1 MNRPPP
7 AELLALRLKK
17 LSEAID
23 AFERTGFATPLRAV
37 ETGTAADGDEVARLA
52 AQVERM
58 SGHIAKQIS
67 ALERLARQR
76 RELLTKVSHD
86 LRTPLAS
93 MQGYLELL
101 LLRHGKLEA
110 AEQRNYLET
119 AARQSE
125 RLARLVDDVFQLA
138 ELEGDDAAPQCEDF
152 ALAELVQDVIQKYVP
167 DATRR
172 KIELRM
178 DAGPTDDAAAFAVH
192 ADIGLIDRVLANLV
206 DNALRHTPAA
216 GAVTIEVGC
225 DTERARLAVRDT
237 GEGIAAADLPG
248 LFERYY
254 RAERVVGAGSTP
266 HGGLGLAIARRVV
279 QLHGGELRVSSTP
292 GAGTRVSFD
301 LPLARRSMPGG
312 AASASAHDAVMPAA
326 VAAPMGPAESSR
338 EAELEQRCAEQRL
351 AIDRSEA
358 ARTSAEADLR
368 AIEQRYLLALRG
380 SQDGL
385 WEWDLASDSVHLSPR
400 WKSMLGFES
409 HEIGDDR
416 TGWLGCVHPDDRPAL
431 EAALQRNLADASVE
445 PQPFD
450 HEMRLL
456 HKDGS
461 VRHML
466 SRGVAIRNEAGAPY
480 RMVGLDT
487 DVSRVKRLQT
497 VLDVLADGTAGAYGD
512 AFFPA
517 LVRNF
522 ARALEVDLAFIAEC
536 IDGDDPPLR
545 VRTLACWSS
554 TKGVVDN
561 FEFALA
567 GTPCEEVIQGG
578 RACFHR
584 EHLEHLFPRERG
596 YEAYLGM
603 PIVASDGHVL
613 GHLAFF
619 DRSPRGDEMLVDSV
633 YRIFLARAAA
643 EMERARANARGA

>member
-23 AFERTGFATPLRAV
+23 AFERAGFTTPLRTVEGGDAAV
-37 ETGTAADGDEVARLA
+37 DDEVTRLA

-58 SGHIAKQIS
+58 SGHISKQIS

-76 RELLTKVSHD
+76 RDLLTNVSHD

-138 ELEGDDAAPQCEDF
+138 ELDGDDAAPQSEDF
-152 ALAELVQDVIQKYVP
+152 ALAELVQDVIQKYTP

-172 KIELRM
+172 KIDLHI
-178 DAGPTDDAAAFAVH
+178 DAGAHGDAAAVAVH
-192 ADIGLIDRVLANLV
+192 ADIGLIDRVLGSLV
-206 DNALRHTPAA
+206 DNALRYTPIGGTVA
-216 GAVTIEVGC
+216 IEIGR

-266 HGGLGLAIARRVV
+266 HGGLGLAIARRIV
-279 QLHGGELRVSSTP
+279 QLHGGELKVSSTP

-301 LPLARRSMPGG
+301 LPLAQRSMPSD
-312 AASASAHDAVMPAA
+312 AASASAHGAVTPTA
-326 VAAPMGPAESSR
+326 VAAPVARAGSSR
-338 EAELEQRCAEQRL
+338 EVELERRCAEQRL
-351 AIDRSEA
+351 AIERSEA
-358 ARTSAEADLR
+358 ARAGAEADLR

-385 WEWDLASDSVHLSPR
+385 WEWDLASNSVHLSPR

-409 HEIGDDR
+409 HEISDDR
-416 TGWLGCVHPDDRPAL
+416 TGWVERVHPDDRPAL
-431 EAALQRNLADASVE
+431 EAALRRHLADASAE

-461 VRHML
+461 VRHVL
-466 SRGVAIRNEAGAPY
+466 SRGVAIRNEAGEPY

-487 DVSRVKRLQT
+487 DVSRVKRMQT
-497 VLDVLADGTAGAYGD
+497 VLDVLAEGTAGAYGD

-522 ARALEVDLAFIAEC
+522 ARALDVDLAFIAEC
-536 IDGDDPPLR
+536 IDDDPPSR

-554 TKGVVDN
+554 TKGAIDN
-561 FEFALA
+561 FEFTLA

-584 EHLEHLFPRERG
+584 EHLEQLFPRERG

-603 PIVASDGHVL
+603 PIVASDGRVL

-643 EMERARANARGA
+643 EMERARQRGG